1 MSAPAATRSC
11 ASRLQRMRAVKAAI
25 RDSIDTDV
33 AQVADMLDHSLGGG
47 KGLRALVAHVSCDWC
62 GTPAEDCSDIAAAM
76 EMIHVAALLHD
87 DIVDRAELRRERP
100 SANARFGNE
109 AAVLAGDFL
118 YSRASQLLCRAGNQ
132 PLLAEVADATNRLA
146 EGEVLQLAKRGAR
159 PSREEYYRIIGRKTA
174 ALFSACAVAGPVLAG
189 DEDMRAQLR
198 IYGEQFGLAF
208 QIADDCLDYAGASE
222 QTGKLP
228 GRDFAEG
235 KVTLP
240 LLCAWE
246 DAGPKLRAEIDK
258 LFERRED
265 PASFKRMREL
275 IEESG
280 ALESAYAA
288 AREHAARAGAAVE
301 AVDASNW
308 SRMLERLAAST
319 VDRLG

>member
-1 MSAPAATRSC
+1 
-11 ASRLQRMRAVKAAI
+11 MRAVKAAI

-146 EGEVLQLAKRGAR
+146 EGEVLQLANKGER
-159 PSREEYYRIIGRKTA
+159 PSRDEYYRIIGRKTA

-189 DEDMRAQLR
+189 DEDMREQLR

-265 PASFKRMREL
+265 PASFKRVRQL

-288 AREHAARAGAAVE
+288 AREHAARAGEAVE

-308 SRMLERLAAST
+308 SRMLERLAAGT